1 MQTTFYEKN
10 LVINNRELKYKGI
23 FRVDDLFH
31 TINQALKEKQYEKN
45 EKKTEEI
52 VSEAGKKTYLELR
65 PFKQKTNYV
74 ILEIK
79 IKITLDNVTETI
91 EEVQGVKKKF
101 QNGDVS
107 VVFDSWI
114 MTDYE
119 NRWSMKPLVY
129 FLKSIINKYVYTFP
143 LEAGFPSELAGDT
156 AHIYARIQK
165 LLQSYKYE
173 SGKVVK
179 EADIVKE
186 MEREIVEK
194 E

>member
-10 LVINNRELKYKGI
+10 LIINNRELKYKGI

-31 TINQALKEKQYEKN
+31 TINQALKEKQYEKS

-65 PFKQKTNYV
+65 PFKMKTNYV
-74 ILEIK
+74 IFEIK
-79 IKITLDNVTETI
+79 IKITLDNVTETV
-91 EEVQGVKKKF
+91 EEVHGVKKKF

-107 VVFDSWI
+107 IVFDSWV

-119 NRWSMKPLVY
+119 NRWTMKPVVY
-129 FLKSIINKYVYTFP
+129 FLKSIINKYLYTFP
-143 LEAGFPSELAGDT
+143 LEASFPSELASDT
-156 AHIYARIQK
+156 AHIFVKIQK

-173 SGKVVK
+173 SGKVIK
-179 EADIVKE
+179 EADVVKE
-186 MEREIVEK
+186 MAKEIVET

>member
-10 LVINNRELKYKGI
+10 LIINNRELKYKGI

-45 EKKTEEI
+45 EKKSEEI

-101 QNGDVS
+101 QNGDVT

-143 LEAGFPSELAGDT
+143 LEAGFPGELAGDT

-179 EADIVKE
+179 EADIIKE
-186 MEREIVEK
+186 MEKEIVEK